1 VATGTTPVGTVT
13 DSDQAYFSGAVPGID
28 IEVHT
33 NGFDAD
39 TATGPIITMGDAVS
53 WQYVVENTGEVP
65 LSDVAVT
72 DDQGVTVSCP
82 GSNLTIGA
90 SMTCTSSGVAV
101 PGQYANLGTVT
112 ANSVLGSVT
121 DSDPSHYLGSSSRI
135 DIELSTNGEDADMAP
150 GPSVE
155 VGDTVI
161 WTYVVTNMGDVP
173 LTGVLVTADVSPPP
187 GCSIDLL
194 PVAATLTCS
203 HSGMVTPGLFEIVG
217 TVTANGDLGLVTD
230 SDPSHHFGIQA
241 GIDIEVHTNGI
252 DADAAP
258 GPYLTPGSA
267 VTWTYIVMNTG
278 SADLSDI
285 VVEDSNGVPVS
296 CPGSSLA
303 PGGSM
308 TCTASGVAGS
318 GQYQTIGT
326 VTATSVVGSVT
337 DSDPSHYFGAAPG
350 IDIEVST
357 NGHDADVAPGPSI
370 PVGGMITWTYFV
382 ENTGDMPLWNVQVTD
397 NQGAVVTCPQSSL
410 QVNATMTCTALDVAG
425 FGQYANTGSVT
436 ATWDGGTIGD
446 SDPSHYFGFEA
457 SIDIEVHTN
466 GEDAD
471 IAPGPTVPPGSG
483 VTWTYLVSNLGNVD
497 LSSIVVSDNMGV
509 AVSCPGSG
517 LMPGQMMTC
526 EASDVAV
533 SGQYGNI
540 GTVSASSL
548 AGPISDS
555 DPSHYYGDPAPEAW
569 EWTCGWYISLYEQGI
584 ISYEDIPTWCLP
596 LPY

>member
-1 VATGTTPVGTVT
+1 MTCTASGVAVAGQYANLGTVTGMTVIGPATHSDPSHYFGSFPDMDVEVNVNGVDADTPPGLHILVGSSVDVILTVTNTGNVPISAIDGWLSWSVVYPTSGVGSTSLYPIDALAVGEVYTASLYSNSSIANADYWYQVVATGTTPVGTVT

-161 WTYVVTNMGDVP
+161 WTYAVTNTGDVP

-267 VTWTYIVMNTG
+267 ATR
-278 SADLSDI
+278 SAAR
-285 VVEDSNGVPVS
+285 E
-296 CPGSSLA
+296 
-303 PGGSM
+303 
-308 TCTASGVAGS
+308 
-318 GQYQTIGT
+318 
-326 VTATSVVGSVT
+326 
-337 DSDPSHYFGAAPG
+337 AAWR
-350 IDIEVST
+350 
-357 NGHDADVAPGPSI
+357 
-370 PVGGMITWTYFV
+370 PVG
-382 ENTGDMPLWNVQVTD
+382 
-397 NQGAVVTCPQSSL
+397 A
-410 QVNATMTCTALDVAG
+410 
-425 FGQYANTGSVT
+425 
-436 ATWDGGTIGD
+436 
-446 SDPSHYFGFEA
+446 
-457 SIDIEVHTN
+457 
-466 GEDAD
+466 
-471 IAPGPTVPPGSG
+471 
-483 VTWTYLVSNLGNVD
+483 
-497 LSSIVVSDNMGV
+497 
-509 AVSCPGSG
+509 
-517 LMPGQMMTC
+517 
-526 EASDVAV
+526 
-533 SGQYGNI
+533 
-540 GTVSASSL
+540 
-548 AGPISDS
+548 
-555 DPSHYYGDPAPEAW
+555 
-569 EWTCGWYISLYEQGI
+569 
-584 ISYEDIPTWCLP
+584 
-596 LPY
+596 